1 MFHASKDVYIPY
13 QKILSKLKKD
23 KCIWVNMQKGIKKAG
38 SFSGVEIELKAVL
51 NYQQCY
57 KAWLNLGLLA
67 YGWYK
72 I

>member
-1 MFHASKDVYIPY
+1 M
-13 QKILSKLKKD
+13 KKD
-23 KCIWVNMQKGIKKAG
+23 KCIRVDMQKGIKKAG
-38 SFSGVEIELKAVL
+38 SFSGVEIEL
-51 NYQQCY
+51 NHQQCY

>member
-1 MFHASKDVYIPY
+1 M
-13 QKILSKLKKD
+13 KKD
-23 KCIWVNMQKGIKKAG
+23 KCIRVDMQKGIKKAG
-38 SFSGVEIELKAVL
+38 SFSGVEIELKAIL
-51 NYQQCY
+51 NHQQCY